1 MLVQKGVI
9 AMAQVTTNVNF
20 RMDKNLK
27 MQFEKICDDLGLSM
41 SAAFTVFAKTM
52 VRQQRIPFDIGL
64 EVPNEA
70 TLKSMENIEKG
81 QNLSKRFTSVKE
93 LMEDLNA

>member
-1 MLVQKGVI
+1 
-9 AMAQVTTNVNF
+9 MAQVTTNVNF

-27 MQFEKICDDLGLSM
+27 MQFEKICNDLGLSM
-41 SAAFTVFAKTM
+41 STAFTVFAKTM
-52 VRQQRIPFDIGL
+52 VRQQRIPFDISL
-64 EVPNEA
+64 EVPNEE

-81 QNLSKRFTSVKE
+81 KNLSKRFTSVKE

>member
-1 MLVQKGVI
+1 
-9 AMAQVTTNVNF
+9 MAQVTTNVNI

-27 MQFEKICDDLGLSM
+27 MQFEKLCDDLGLSM

-52 VRQQRIPFDIGL
+52 VRQQRIPFDVAL
-64 EVPNEA
+64 EVPNEE

-81 QNLSKRFTSVKE
+81 QNLSKRFTSVRE

>member
-1 MLVQKGVI
+1 
-9 AMAQVTTNVNF
+9 MAQVTTNVNF

-27 MQFEKICDDLGLSM
+27 LQFEKLCDDLGLSM

-52 VRQQRIPFDIGL
+52 VRQQRVPFDIGL
-64 EVPNEA
+64 EVPNEE

>member
-1 MLVQKGVI
+1 
-9 AMAQVTTNVNF
+9 MAQVTTNVNF

-27 MQFEKICDDLGLSM
+27 LQFEKLCDDLGLSM
-41 SAAFTVFAKTM
+41 SAAFTFFAKTM
-52 VRQQRIPFDIGL
+52 VRQQRVPFDIGL
-64 EVPNEA
+64 EVPNEE
-70 TLKSMENIEKG
+70 TLKSMKNIEKG

>member
-1 MLVQKGVI
+1 
-9 AMAQVTTNVNF
+9 MAQVTTNVNF
-20 RMDKNLK
+20 RLDKNLK
-27 MQFEKICDDLGLSM
+27 MQFEKLCDDLGLSM

-52 VRQQRIPFDIGL
+52 VRQQRIPFDVSL
-64 EVPNEA
+64 EVPNEE

-81 QNLSKRFTSVKE
+81 QNLSKRFTSVRE

>member
-1 MLVQKGVI
+1 
-9 AMAQVTTNVNF
+9 MAQVTTNVNF

-27 MQFEKICDDLGLSM
+27 MQFEKLCDDLGLSM

-52 VRQQRIPFDIGL
+52 VRQQRIPFDVSL
-64 EVPNEA
+64 EVPNEE

-81 QNLSKRFTSVKE
+81 QNLSKRFTSVRE

>member
-1 MLVQKGVI
+1 
-9 AMAQVTTNVNF
+9 MAQVTTNVNF

-27 MQFEKICDDLGLSM
+27 IRFEKVCNELGLSM
-41 SAAFTVFAKTM
+41 STAFTVFAKTM
-52 VRQQRIPFDIGL
+52 VRQQRIPFDISL
-64 EVPNEA
+64 EVPNEE

-81 QNLSKRFTSVKE
+81 RNLSKRFTSVEE

>member
-1 MLVQKGVI
+1 
-9 AMAQVTTNVNF
+9 MAQVTTNVNF

-27 MQFEKICDDLGLSM
+27 MQFEKICNDLGLSM

-52 VRQQRIPFDIGL
+52 VRQQRVPFDISL
-64 EVPNEA
+64 EVPNEE
-70 TLKSMENIEKG
+70 TLKSIENIGKG
-81 QNLSKRFTSVKE
+81 KNLSKRFTSVEE

>member
-1 MLVQKGVI
+1 
-9 AMAQVTTNVNF
+9 MAQVTTNVNF

-27 MQFEKICDDLGLSM
+27 LQFEKLCDDLGLSM

-52 VRQQRIPFDIGL
+52 VRQQRVPFDIGL
-64 EVPNEA
+64 EVPSEE

>member
-1 MLVQKGVI
+1 
-9 AMAQVTTNVNF
+9 MAQVTTNVNF

-27 MQFEKICDDLGLSM
+27 MKFEKICNDLGLSM
-41 SAAFTVFAKTM
+41 STAFTVFAKTM
-52 VRQQRIPFDIGL
+52 VRQQRIPFDISL
-64 EVPNEA
+64 EVPNEE

-81 QNLSKRFTSVKE
+81 KNLSKRFTSVKE

>member
-1 MLVQKGVI
+1 
-9 AMAQVTTNVNF
+9 MAQVTTNVNI

-27 MQFEKICDDLGLSM
+27 MQFEKLCDELGLSM

-52 VRQQRIPFDIGL
+52 VRQQRIPFDVAL
-64 EVPNEA
+64 EVPNEE

-81 QNLSKRFTSVKE
+81 QNLSKRFTSVRE

>member
-1 MLVQKGVI
+1 
-9 AMAQVTTNVNF
+9 MAQVTTNVNF

-27 MQFEKICDDLGLSM
+27 LQFEKLCDDLGLSM

-52 VRQQRIPFDIGL
+52 VRQQRVPFDIGL
-64 EVPNEA
+64 EVPNEE
-70 TLKSMENIEKG
+70 TMKSMVNIEKG